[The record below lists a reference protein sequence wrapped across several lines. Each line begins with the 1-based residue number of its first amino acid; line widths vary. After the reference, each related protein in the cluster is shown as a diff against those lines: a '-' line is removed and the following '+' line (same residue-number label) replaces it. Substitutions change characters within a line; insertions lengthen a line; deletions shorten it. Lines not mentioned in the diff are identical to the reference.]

1 MRDDS
6 LYQGLIRR
14 GVSRR
19 DFMKFC
25 SAMAATLALP
35 AGAVTKIAE
44 ALEKA
49 QKPYVV
55 WLEFQD
61 CCGDSES
68 TLRASSPTIAPPTIG
83 PVVAIPQVGGLH
95 HRYDRRAA

>member
-1 MRDDS
+1 MGDES
-6 LYQGLIRR
+6 IYKALVRR

-25 SAMAATLALP
+25 TSMAATLALP
-35 AGAVTKIAE
+35 ASSVSKIAE

-61 CCGDSES
+61 CCGDTES
-68 TLRASSPTIAPPTIG
+68 TR
-83 PVVAIPQVGGLH
+83 
-95 HRYDRRAA
+95 RRARAPKSPSWTW